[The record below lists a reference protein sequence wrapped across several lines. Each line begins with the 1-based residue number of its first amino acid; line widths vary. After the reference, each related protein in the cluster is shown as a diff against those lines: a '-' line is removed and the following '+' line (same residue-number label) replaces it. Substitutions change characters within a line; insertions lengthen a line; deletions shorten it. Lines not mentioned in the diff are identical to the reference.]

1 MNIFDTILFLIPAS
15 EGSRGER
22 ACWKRTWASANN
34 DTPPIYLH
42 LSAVCDVRYKTP
54 SSFAGSRTAHQ
65 TRPITTSQF
74 ISSADDKPEHTHAR
88 THEWKSLKTCSEGQC
103 ELLFGGH
110 SAACSSCRSPS
121 SNSHDKSGTNIHILK
136 TFLLKINPFLHR
148 IYSKTFFLVSLSI
161 NLSQEMFK
169 MEDQKCD
176 IWAKKIFFF
185 F

>member
-1 MNIFDTILFLIPAS
+1 MSVRVENAREHLQTMTRLPFISICLLSAMSDTKP
-15 EGSRGER
+15 R
-22 ACWKRTWASANN
+22 
-34 DTPPIYLH
+34 LH
-42 LSAVCDVRYKTP
+42 LQALAQLIRRVQSQPHSLSAAPTTNP
-54 SSFAGSRTAHQ
+54 S
-65 TRPITTSQF
+65 TR
-74 ISSADDKPEHTHAR
+74 THAR

-161 NLSQEMFK
+161 NFSQEMFK
-169 MEDQKCD
+169 MEDQKCA
-176 IWAKKIFFF
+176 I
-185 F
+185 